1 MGTVLPNT
9 LPERDLKMIDFMVEL
24 WTNFAIKHNPHE
36 SWPMSNNNSYV
47 ILDDS
52 KIKFEKDPSREE
64 RIEFWKQMNQQK

>member
-1 MGTVLPNT
+1 
-9 LPERDLKMIDFMVEL
+9 MVEL
-24 WTNFAIKHNPHE
+24 WTNFAINHNPNE
-36 SWPMSNNNSYV
+36 SWPVSKDNSYV